1 MNSRNIKLIV
11 FLALLIHGIGH
22 FQGVVASLGVKI
34 NKADP
39 AKSWLFKDFSERTN
53 KTICFIL
60 FLTTGV
66 LGILTALGFKDILV
80 ANESWQTLAV
90 ITAFLSTTCLIIFP
104 NGFALFF
111 NKVGAIAVNLFIYY
125 SILFA
130 QKWPTEIFQE

>member
-1 MNSRNIKLIV
+1 MNSKNIKLIV

-34 NKADP
+34 NNAAP
-39 AKSWLFKDFSERTN
+39 AKSWLFKGFSESTN

-60 FLTTGV
+60 FLTAGV
-66 LGILTALGFKDILV
+66 LGILTALSFKDILV
-80 ANESWQTLAV
+80 SNENWQSLAV

-111 NKVGAIAVNLFIYY
+111 NKMGAIAVNIFIYY

-130 QKWPTEIFQE
+130 QKWPAEIFQE